1 MLVDALLIG
10 LLMFLGMLTDTGLG
24 DPMIKRPL
32 VMGALTGFVL
42 GDLQSGIVMGASL
55 EVIFLGITSIG
66 GALPSDS
73 FTGAIFGTAFAII
86 SNQSTEAAMALAVP
100 ISLLATTIT
109 TVVNIGFAAMMPQV
123 DKFNA
128 EGNQKGVVVIQIA
141 CMILKPLAFGVI
153 GFLGIMLGSDVIS
166 SLINSI
172 PNVIMDGLTVAGQ
185 TLPALGMAMLLNMLW
200 DKKIAVF
207 LVLGFVLY
215 AYLELPLIAICLI
228 GVVIAMY
235 TSYKDIDLNN
245 SLNNKRPKLAI
256 ENDNSEEDF
265 FND

>member
-1 MLVDALLIG
+1 MITEALLVG

-32 VMGALTGFVL
+32 VMGALTGLVL
-42 GDLQSGIVMGASL
+42 GDLQTGIVTGASL

-73 FTGAIFGTAFAII
+73 FTGSIFGTAFAILSGEGI
-86 SNQSTEAAMALAVP
+86 EVAMALAVP

-123 DKFNA
+123 DKFNE
-128 EGNQKGVVVIQIA
+128 EGNQRGVEAIHLA
-141 CMILKPLAFGVI
+141 CMILKPLAFGVV
-153 GFLGIMLGSDVIS
+153 GFLGIMLGAEAVSAFID
-166 SLINSI
+166 SI
-172 PNVIMDGLTVAGQ
+172 PEVIMNGLTVAGQ
-185 TLPALGMAMLLNMLW
+185 ALPALGMAMLLNMLW
-200 DKKIAVF
+200 DKQIAVF

-215 AYLELPLIAICLI
+215 AYLELPLIAICLV
-228 GVVIAMY
+228 GLVIAVY
-235 TSYKDIDLNN
+235 TSFKDMQLNN
-245 SLNNKRPKLAI
+245 MAKLQSASAAVS
-256 ENDNSEEDF
+256 NSDEEDF

>member
-1 MLVDALLIG
+1 MIIEALLIG

-32 VMGALTGFVL
+32 VMGTLTGLVL
-42 GDLQSGIVMGASL
+42 GDLQTGIITGASL

-73 FTGAIFGTAFAII
+73 FTGSIFGTAFAILSGEGI
-86 SNQSTEAAMALAVP
+86 EVAMALAVP

-123 DKFNA
+123 DKYNE
-128 EGNQKGVVVIQIA
+128 EGNQKGVTAIHLA
-141 CMILKPLAFGVI
+141 CMILKPLAFGVV
-153 GFLGIMLGSDVIS
+153 GFLGIMLGAEAVSTFIDSIPDVIM
-166 SLINSI
+166 N
-172 PNVIMDGLTVAGQ
+172 GLTVAGQ
-185 TLPALGMAMLLNMLW
+185 ALPALGMAMLLNMLW
-200 DKKIAVF
+200 DKQIAVF

-215 AYLELPLIAICLI
+215 AYLELPLIAICLV
-228 GVVIAMY
+228 GLVIAVY
-235 TSYKDIDLNN
+235 TSYKDMQLNN
-245 SLNNKRPKLAI
+245 LMKNHSTSMAVDNN
-256 ENDNSEEDF
+256 DEEDF

>member
-1 MLVDALLIG
+1 MIIEALLIG

-32 VMGALTGFVL
+32 VMGTLTGLVL
-42 GDLQSGIVMGASL
+42 GDLQTGIITGASL

-73 FTGAIFGTAFAII
+73 FTGSIFGTAFAIL
-86 SNQSTEAAMALAVP
+86 SGEGVEVAMALAVP

-123 DKFNA
+123 DKYNE
-128 EGNQKGVVVIQIA
+128 EGNQKGVTAIHLA
-141 CMILKPLAFGVI
+141 CMILKPLAFGVV
-153 GFLGIMLGSDVIS
+153 GFLGIMLGAEAISTFIDSIPDVIM
-166 SLINSI
+166 N
-172 PNVIMDGLTVAGQ
+172 GLTVAGQ
-185 TLPALGMAMLLNMLW
+185 ALPALGMAMLLNMLW
-200 DKKIAVF
+200 DKQIAVF

-215 AYLELPLIAICLI
+215 AYLELPLIAICLV
-228 GVVIAMY
+228 GLVIAVY
-235 TSYKDIDLNN
+235 TSYKDMQLNN
-245 SLNNKRPKLAI
+245 LMKNHSTSMAVDNN
-256 ENDNSEEDF
+256 DEEDF

>member
-1 MLVDALLIG
+1 MIAEALLVG

-32 VMGALTGFVL
+32 VMGALTGLVL
-42 GDLQSGIVMGASL
+42 GDLQTGIITGASL

-73 FTGAIFGTAFAII
+73 FTGSIFGTAFAILSGEGI
-86 SNQSTEAAMALAVP
+86 EVAMALAVP

-123 DKFNA
+123 DKFNE
-128 EGNQKGVVVIQIA
+128 EGNQKGIATIHLA
-141 CMILKPLAFGVI
+141 CMILKPLAFGVV
-153 GFLGIMLGSDVIS
+153 GFLGIMLGAEAVSAFIEA
-166 SLINSI
+166 I
-172 PNVIMDGLTVAGQ
+172 PEPIMNGLTVAGQ
-185 TLPALGMAMLLNMLW
+185 ALPALGMAMLLNMLW
-200 DKKIAVF
+200 DKQIAAF
-207 LVLGFVLY
+207 LALGFVLY

-228 GVVIAMY
+228 GLVIALY
-235 TSYKDIDLNN
+235 TSFKDMQLNN
-245 SLNNKRPKLAI
+245 TLKLKSAVM
-256 ENDNSEEDF
+256 DNSDEEDF

>member
-1 MLVDALLIG
+1 MITEALLVG

-32 VMGALTGFVL
+32 VMGTLTGLVL
-42 GDLQSGIVMGASL
+42 GDLQTGIITGASL

-73 FTGAIFGTAFAII
+73 FTGSVFGTAFAILSGEGI
-86 SNQSTEAAMALAVP
+86 EVAMALAVP

-123 DKFNA
+123 DRFNE
-128 EGNQKGVVVIQIA
+128 EGNQKGIVTIHLA
-141 CMILKPLAFGVI
+141 CMILKPLAFGVV
-153 GFLGIMLGSDVIS
+153 GFLGIMLGSEAVSAFIEA
-166 SLINSI
+166 I
-172 PNVIMDGLTVAGQ
+172 PTVIMNGLTVAGQ

-200 DKKIAVF
+200 DKQIAVF
-207 LVLGFVLY
+207 LLLGFVLY

-228 GVVIAMY
+228 GLVIAVY
-235 TSYKDIDLNN
+235 TSFKEMQLNN
-245 SLNNKRPKLAI
+245 FMKSSNTVAAVENN
-256 ENDNSEEDF
+256 DEEDF

>member
-1 MLVDALLIG
+1 MITEALLVG

-32 VMGALTGFVL
+32 VMGTLTGLVL
-42 GDLQSGIVMGASL
+42 GDLQTGIITGASL

-73 FTGAIFGTAFAII
+73 FTGSIFGTAFAILSGEGI
-86 SNQSTEAAMALAVP
+86 EVAMALAVP

-123 DKFNA
+123 DKFNE
-128 EGNQKGVVVIQIA
+128 EGNQKGIVTIHLA
-141 CMILKPLAFGVI
+141 CMILKPLAFGVV
-153 GFLGIMLGSDVIS
+153 GFLGIMLGSEAVSAFIEA
-166 SLINSI
+166 I
-172 PNVIMDGLTVAGQ
+172 PTVIMNGLTVAGQ

-200 DKKIAVF
+200 DKQIAVF
-207 LVLGFVLY
+207 LLLGFVLY

-228 GVVIAMY
+228 GLVIAVY
-235 TSYKDIDLNN
+235 TSFKEMQLNN
-245 SLNNKRPKLAI
+245 FMKSSNTVVAVENN
-256 ENDNSEEDF
+256 DEEDF